1 LVSIVGSDN
10 GARLECLRLS
20 LNCTRIKSIGRLQT
34 PEPAEMCRVDR
45 RSLYRTMLF
54 PWRPNGLA
62 CMTRCAGGPCM
73 AREPAWGASVEPPS
87 RLCWCRATTT
97 TTTTTTTP
105 RARRSLASTTQQQ
118 QQPHSTCSTTSACRF
133 PRMRLRRRPLPTPWR
148 PSTRRKRQACPTR
161 MPRKA
166 FRIPMPKRPSPL
178 LHPSD
183 TRKNRPRPSSRR
195 KHLVST
201 CFALHLDL

>member
-1 LVSIVGSDN
+1 
-10 GARLECLRLS
+10 
-20 LNCTRIKSIGRLQT
+20 
-34 PEPAEMCRVDR
+34 MCRVDWRWALSDHAFSVETKRPRVHDAMRRR
-45 RSLYRTMLF
+45 RSLH
-54 PWRPNGLA
+54 
-62 CMTRCAGGPCM
+62 
-73 AREPAWGASVEPPS
+73 ARELAWGASVEPPS

-97 TTTTTTTP
+97 TTTP

-118 QQPHSTCSTTSACRF
+118 QQQQQPHSTCSTTSACHF

-161 MPRKA
+161 MRRKA

-201 CFALHLDL
+201 CFAPHLDL